1 MKIQLGS
8 ILVLLL
14 VGCTTTT
21 TPPQPQPK
29 PAPTPVA
36 VQPTTNENGVTITP
50 YNVGEIKR
58 ESRPIVVVP
67 KQQPL
72 QHNDGSMLPAF
83 KSTLAQAQ
91 QAFKQNN
98 LDRAEQ
104 LGLQAQRLAPQ
115 SSEGYL
121 LLSQIA
127 LQKNKLPQAKSLANR
142 GISLSS
148 DAGIKKQLWQVVLRT
163 AQLQNDTATI
173 QKAQS
178 ALN

>member
-8 ILVLLL
+8 ILMLLL

-21 TPPQPQPK
+21 TPPQPQPR

-36 VQPTTNENGVTITP
+36 VQPTTNKNGVTVTP

-58 ESRPIVVVP
+58 ESRPIVITP
-67 KQQPL
+67 KQQPQ

-83 KSTLAQAQ
+83 KNTLAQAQ

-115 SSEGYL
+115 SAEGYL

-127 LQKNKLPQAKSLANR
+127 LQKKQTASSKIFGKS
-142 GISLSS
+142 
-148 DAGIKKQLWQVVLRT
+148 WH
-163 AQLQNDTATI
+163 
-173 QKAQS
+173 
-178 ALN
+178 

>member
-1 MKIQLGS
+1 MKVQLGS
-8 ILVLLL
+8 ILMLLL

-36 VQPTTNENGVTITP
+36 VPNKNGVTVTP

-58 ESRPIVVVP
+58 ESRPIVITP
-67 KQQPL
+67 QPQPQ
-72 QHNDGSMLPAF
+72 QHNDGSTLPAF

-115 SSEGYL
+115 SAEGYL

>member
-1 MKIQLGS
+1 MKVQLGS
-8 ILVLLL
+8 ILMLLL

-36 VQPTTNENGVTITP
+36 VPNKNGVTVTP

-58 ESRPIVVVP
+58 ESRPIVITP
-67 KQQPL
+67 KQQPQ
-72 QHNDGSMLPAF
+72 QHNDGSTLPAF
-83 KSTLAQAQ
+83 KNTLAQAQ

-115 SSEGYL
+115 SAEGYL